1 MNIALVLAGGKGTR
15 MGGEKPKQYIECDN
29 KPILIHTLEA
39 FAYHNEIDKICV
51 ICPAENIDYTREIV
65 SEYKVPKVEWILPGG
80 NTRRDSS
87 FIGVSK
93 IFSECAP
100 DDIILI
106 HDAARPNIS
115 SSIISNNIQMATE
128 HGACETVI
136 PSQDT
141 IAVSED
147 GQTIS
152 AIPDRSKLFNV
163 QTPQS
168 FKAEIIYKAHVD
180 FEKSSDGQVTDD
192 AALVLRNG
200 GKVFIVQGDK
210 MNLKITTQEDLRIL
224 YNVTTR

>member
-1 MNIALVLAGGKGTR
+1 
-15 MGGEKPKQYIECDN
+15 
-29 KPILIHTLEA
+29 
-39 FAYHNEIDKICV
+39 
-51 ICPAENIDYTREIV
+51 
-65 SEYKVPKVEWILPGG
+65 
-80 NTRRDSS
+80 
-87 FIGVSK
+87 
-93 IFSECAP
+93 
-100 DDIILI
+100 
-106 HDAARPNIS
+106 
-115 SSIISNNIQMATE
+115 MATE

-180 FEKSSDGQVTDD
+180 FEKSPDGQVTDD